1 MTRALFID
9 DDPFTLETLTKAAQ
23 LLGHQAIIAGTGKD
37 ATRMALEEI
46 PDVIFT
52 DMQLPDTDG
61 ASLVG
66 ELKKL
71 EKIAHIPMYIL
82 SASPIVD
89 AVERTRAAGAAA
101 YLNKPIRLQTLLDIL
116 EMHATG

>member
-1 MTRALFID
+1 MTRVLFID
-9 DDPFTLETLTKAAQ
+9 DDPFTLETLTRAAQ
-23 LLGHQAIIAGTGKD
+23 LLGHHAMVAGTGKD
-37 ATRMALEEI
+37 ATRLALEEA

-61 ASLVG
+61 ASLVR
-66 ELKKL
+66 ELKNL
-71 EKIAHIPMYIL
+71 EKTAHIPMYIL

-89 AVERTRAAGAAA
+89 AVERTRAAGATA

-116 EMHATG
+116 EKHTAG